1 MNLAFTWRK
10 ICLICKEIN
19 ENIHVTVLYGIVTGG
34 MAVRVAL
41 NTELGARSNVQRAA

>member
-19 ENIHVTVLYGIVTGG
+19 ENIHVTVHIVTGG

>member
-19 ENIHVTVLYGIVTGG
+19 ENIHVTVHMVLL
-34 MAVRVAL
+34 RVAL